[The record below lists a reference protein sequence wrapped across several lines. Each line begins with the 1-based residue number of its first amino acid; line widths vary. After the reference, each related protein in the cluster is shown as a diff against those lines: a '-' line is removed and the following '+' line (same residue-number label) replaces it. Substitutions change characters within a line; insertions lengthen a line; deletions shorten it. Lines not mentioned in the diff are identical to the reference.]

1 VITETWLPSSHTEG
15 NTMSDTYI
23 PTEQVASIIENF
35 SYENPS
41 ALEFDLTTKP
51 SMVIIQ
57 VEEGCPK
64 RLA

>member
-1 VITETWLPSSHTEG
+1 MQNPFTTTFSKIP
-15 NTMSDTYI
+15 SDTYI